1 MRFEFQV
8 ARFADML
15 VPLRCEDGS
24 ALWPTAWSCDL
35 APACA
40 RAHAPVWRRGRGAA
54 RTIGQIR
61 RFRAGLAS
69 VPSAPPPRPH
79 FPWRARTN
87 QAVTIRFAKQ
97 WHYYC
102 DGILVAKPVIMAQL
116 QDRGVDEA
124 LGQPLR
130 RLACCPR
137 MQAICGQGV
146 VPAD

>member
-1 MRFEFQV
+1 MRFESQV

-15 VPLRCEDGS
+15 MPLRCEDGS
-24 ALWPTAWSCDL
+24 ALWPTAWWCDL
-35 APACA
+35 ARACA
-40 RAHAPVWRRGRGAA
+40 RAHALVWRRGGGAA

-69 VPSAPPPRPH
+69 VPSAPPPRLH

-102 DGILVAKPVIMAQL
+102 DGHPGRQTSDHGSAPGPW
-116 QDRGVDEA
+116 RW
-124 LGQPLR
+124 LR
-130 RLACCPR
+130 
-137 MQAICGQGV
+137 V
-146 VPAD
+146 NNV